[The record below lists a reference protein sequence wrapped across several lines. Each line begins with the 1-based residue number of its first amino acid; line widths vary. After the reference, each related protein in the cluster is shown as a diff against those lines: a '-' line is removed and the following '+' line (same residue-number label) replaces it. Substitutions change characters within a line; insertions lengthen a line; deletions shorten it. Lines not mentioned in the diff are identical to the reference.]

1 MLKTILGAE
10 WTLERELATTLDLV
24 RRLAADSASRLVTCL
39 IITAVVAYTASV
51 QLAVIWGLLVVLNEY
66 GEFLLARRI
75 RRTDLSVHSR
85 LVTYFVHLWIG
96 ACLWTS
102 ICLLLWIPGD
112 LIDKLTGGAI
122 LLGILING
130 SLSYNESRLQS
141 IATCLPAIIGAATMI
156 GWAVFDPQLG
166 EREKVVGCAALFT
179 LVAYLVTGALK
190 SVKTREILRALVTKT
205 TRLAAEAPLT
215 GLRNRRSFLDVV
227 EEHAA
232 TGADYFIAFIDLDR
246 FKPLND
252 EFGHALGDEVLR
264 TVANRLEEHPF
275 VLSAARLGGDEF
287 AVLCAM
293 PGEPGEAA
301 RQMSILHSSL
311 SAPIRSEAGAVSVGA
326 SIGWGRTGIAGT
338 QVSHVLHS
346 ADVAMRRA
354 KVEHLGVVEFDPVA
368 DSAALTSSAIEIA
381 FRHALATGR
390 IRGAL
395 QPIVSVNDGRIIA
408 MELLA
413 RWPKSGFPRDP
424 GPQDFIPIAE
434 RLGLLNEILWSTLHQ
449 ALPSL
454 TGTSWLLA
462 INVPPSQLI
471 SSQFLPK
478 LSAITTQHGIP
489 PERIELEI
497 TEQVAFRNVDQNC
510 AVLNEARA
518 LGFRVVLD
526 DFGAGYSSLA
536 MLDRLPLDKIKLD
549 RAFVGELKDRTE
561 TQKIL
566 KATVSLAHE
575 LGMTCSVE
583 GIECAETAAMVAA
596 FGCDQM
602 QGYWIGMPELIEQVP
617 VLLELAS

>member
-10 WTLERELATTLDLV
+10 WTLEQELATTLDLV
-24 RRLAADSASRLVTCL
+24 RRLAADSAGRLVTCL
-39 IITAVVAYTASV
+39 IITAVVAFTASV
-51 QLAVIWGLLVVLNEY
+51 QLAILWALLVFMNEY
-66 GEFLLARRI
+66 GEFLLARRM
-75 RRTDLSVHSR
+75 RRTDLSVRGR

-112 LIDKLTGGAI
+112 IIDKLTGGAI

-141 IATCLPAIIGAATMI
+141 IATCLPAIIGAAIMI
-156 GWAVFDPQLG
+156 VWAIFDPHLG
-166 EREKVVGCAALFT
+166 EREKIVACAVLFT
-179 LVAYLVTGALK
+179 LVAYLATGAHK
-190 SVKTREILRALVTKT
+190 NVKTREILRALVTKT
-205 TRLAAEAPLT
+205 TRLAAEDPLT
-215 GLRNRRSFLDVV
+215 GLRNRRSFLDIV
-227 EEHAA
+227 EAHAA
-232 TGADYFIAFIDLDR
+232 TGADYLIAFIDLDR

-264 TVANRLEEHPF
+264 AVASRLEEHPF
-275 VLSAARLGGDEF
+275 VLAAARLGGDEF
-287 AVLCAM
+287 AVLCAV

-301 RQMSILHSSL
+301 RQMSALHSGL
-311 SAPIRSEAGAVSVGA
+311 SAPIRSEVGSVSVGA
-326 SIGWGRTGIAGT
+326 SIGWGRSGVAGT
-338 QVSHVLHS
+338 RVSDVLHS

-395 QPIVSVNDGRIIA
+395 QPIVSVNDGRIVA

-424 GPQDFIPIAE
+424 APQDFIPIAE
-434 RLGLLNEILWSTLHQ
+434 RLGLLNDILWSTLRQ

-462 INVPPSQLI
+462 INVSPSQLI

-478 LSAITTQHGIP
+478 LSAIIAQHGIP

-510 AVLNEARA
+510 AVLDKARA

-561 TQKIL
+561 IQKIL

-575 LGMTCSVE
+575 LGMVCSVE

-596 FGCDQM
+596 FGCDQV
-602 QGYWIGMPELIEQVP
+602 QGYWIGMPELIEQAP
-617 VLLELAS
+617 VLLEIAS